1 MDDTIAAISTASG
14 VGGISIIR
22 VSGSNSISIVNN
34 IFKGKNLTT
43 VNTHTI
49 NYGHIMNKNEIVDEV
64 LVTVM
69 KAPKTFTAEDTVEIN
84 CHGGIQTTKQIL
96 TLLLTTGCRL
106 AEPGEFT
113 KRAFLNGRIDLIEAE
128 SVMDII
134 NAKTENALSLAVNQ
148 LTGKVSNMI
157 HELRQDLVDILA
169 NIEVNIDYPEYEDI
183 EEMTVEMIK
192 NKMNIIENKIGKI
205 LKESK
210 NGKIIR
216 NGIETAIIGKP
227 NVGKS
232 SLLNTLLDENK
243 AIVTDIEGTTR
254 DIVEGFINLGGIAL
268 NIIDTA
274 GIRKTD
280 NIVENIGVSKSL
292 ELMESADLVLLI
304 LNNNTELTD
313 EEKMLINKLDSSFKE
328 YIIVINKIDLEN
340 KLDTNSLNK
349 KKIVKIST
357 KTKEGIDE
365 LKEKIES
372 IYNLGNISSKDMT
385 YLSDARSIS
394 ILEKVMDSV
403 KDINSAIINSM
414 PIDMIE
420 IDIKNVWNLLGEITG
435 ENYNDELIDNLFSKF
450 CVGK

>member
-96 TLLLTTGCRL
+96 TLLLTNGCRL

-192 NKMNIIENKIGKI
+192 NKMNIIETKIGKI

-372 IYNLGNISSKDMT
+372 MYNLGNISSKDMT

-435 ENYNDELIDNLFSKF
+435 ENYDDELIDNLFSKF

>member
-96 TLLLTTGCRL
+96 TLLLTNGCRL

-192 NKMNIIENKIGKI
+192 NKMNIIETKIGKI
-205 LKESK
+205 LKESQ

-435 ENYNDELIDNLFSKF
+435 ENYDDELIDNLFSKF

>member
-96 TLLLTTGCRL
+96 TLLLTNGCRL

-157 HELRQDLVDILA
+157 HELRQDLVDILT

-192 NKMNIIENKIGKI
+192 NKMNIIETKIGKI

-328 YIIVINKIDLEN
+328 YIIAINKIDLEN

-435 ENYNDELIDNLFSKF
+435 ENYDDELIDNLFSKF